1 LKRLK
6 INNYEPVI
14 SKDRNGKMLE
24 SKDKEYKTISFGDVG
39 KLNKFKNTN
48 AKSSLSQMSS
58 LKDGS
63 SSKSSNIWKLSNN
76 ELSLKKSKDT
86 GNERIDYIQSNTTT
100 HIQNNNNK
108 QIKSSK
114 RNNQHLSSQN

>member
-1 LKRLK
+1 
-6 INNYEPVI
+6 
-14 SKDRNGKMLE
+14 
-24 SKDKEYKTISFGDVG
+24 
-39 KLNKFKNTN
+39 
-48 AKSSLSQMSS
+48 MSS

-100 HIQNNNNK
+100 HIQNNNQ

-114 RNNQHLSSQN
+114 RNNQHISSQN

>member
-1 LKRLK
+1 
-6 INNYEPVI
+6 
-14 SKDRNGKMLE
+14 
-24 SKDKEYKTISFGDVG
+24 
-39 KLNKFKNTN
+39 
-48 AKSSLSQMSS
+48 MSS

>member
-24 SKDKEYKTISFGDVG
+24 SKDKEYKTISFGDGG

>member
-1 LKRLK
+1 
-6 INNYEPVI
+6 
-14 SKDRNGKMLE
+14 
-24 SKDKEYKTISFGDVG
+24 
-39 KLNKFKNTN
+39 
-48 AKSSLSQMSS
+48 MSS

-100 HIQNNNNK
+100 HIQNNNQ